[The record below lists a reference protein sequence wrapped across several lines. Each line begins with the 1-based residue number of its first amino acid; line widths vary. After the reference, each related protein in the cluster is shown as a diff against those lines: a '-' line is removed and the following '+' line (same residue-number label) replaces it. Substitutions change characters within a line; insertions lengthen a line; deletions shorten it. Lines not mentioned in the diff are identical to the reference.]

1 MHSFFELIRVDLSG
15 SGGVMVGMGIGD
27 WITIA
32 AGVFA
37 AYWGLRL
44 MNPKY
49 YDEIME
55 IWDRKWN
62 KKEAAETADG
72 SLPVDQIN

>member
-1 MHSFFELIRVDLSG
+1 MEMIRVDLFD
-15 SGGVMVGMGIGD
+15 SGGIMTGMGIGD
-27 WITIA
+27 WITVG

-37 AYWGLRL
+37 AFWAIRL

-55 IWDRKWN
+55 IWAKKWN
-62 KKEAAETADG
+62 RVTDAEL
-72 SLPVDQIN
+72 SS

>member
-1 MHSFFELIRVDLSG
+1 MNSIKLTAMTLG
-15 SGGVMVGMGIGD
+15 L
-27 WITIA
+27 IA
-32 AGVFA
+32 AGAFA
-37 AYWGLRL
+37 AFWGLRL

-72 SLPVDQIN
+72 SLSVDQIN